1 MDAVSFTVPGKPQ
14 GKGRAKTYHNK
25 NAGFTTTVTPDKTVL
40 YENFIKDRY
49 LQQAGGAFFEQGT
62 PVHIGIVARFL
73 PPKSTSKKKRA
84 EMLNRDIL
92 PLKKPDIDNVVK
104 AVCDALNG
112 IAYHD
117 DAQVASIRIV
127 KVYSAMEGVDV
138 TVGEY
143 QGR

>member
-1 MDAVSFTVPGKPQ
+1 MDTVIFTVPGRPQ

-25 NAGFTTTVTPDKTVL
+25 NTEFSTTVTPDKTVL

-49 LQQAGGAFFEQGT
+49 LQQADGAFFESGV

-73 PPKSTSKKKRA
+73 PPKSTSKKRKA
-84 EMLNRDIL
+84 QMLGGEVL

-117 DAQVASIRIV
+117 DAQVASIQIV
-127 KVYSAMEGVDV
+127 KVYSAIEGIDI

-143 QGR
+143 LGG

>member
-1 MDAVSFTVPGKPQ
+1 MDTVRFTVPGKPQ

-25 NAGFTTTVTPDKTVL
+25 HTGFTTTVTPDKTVL

-49 LQQAGGAFFEQGT
+49 LQQAGGKFFERGV

-73 PPKSTSKKKRA
+73 PPKSTSKKKQA
-84 EMLNRDIL
+84 QMLNGEIL
-92 PLKKPDIDNVVK
+92 PLKKPDNDNVVK

-117 DAQVASIRIV
+117 DSQVVSIHIV
-127 KVYSAMEGVDV
+127 KVYSAMEGIDV

-143 QGR
+143 AG